1 MTGVTRDI
9 QSVSGLNVEQ
19 ARALILDT
27 DQPVVFRGL
36 VSDWPLVQ
44 KGRESIAVAD
54 AYLRQHYEGAPVTAC
69 FSDRDI
75 EGRIFYEDD
84 CTRVN
89 FRQVRTTLDQVLDQ
103 ILASSDK
110 PSAPLVYLG
119 SAALS
124 YYLPG
129 MKESHSL
136 SFDNTNMTVRIWI
149 GNRTRVASHYD
160 ALEGIACVCA
170 GRRRFTLFPP
180 EQLENLYVGPIDITP
195 AGQSISLVD
204 LNDPDLER
212 YPRFATALE
221 HAQALEL
228 EPGDA
233 VYIPAMWWHNVEALE
248 DYNIL
253 INHWWREGPAFM
265 GAPQDALLHAIMN
278 IRPLRAVE
286 RAAWRAHF
294 EHYVFDA
301 DPASFA
307 HIPEEG
313 RGVLGDLDEQTVA
326 QMRALLRKNLNR

>member
-1 MTGVTRDI
+1 MTGITHEI
-9 QSVSGLNVEQ
+9 QSLSGLTVEQ
-19 ARALILDT
+19 ARSFILGT

-44 KGRESIAVAD
+44 KGRESVAAAD

-69 FSDRDI
+69 FSDGDI
-75 EGRIFYEDD
+75 AGRIFYDED
-84 CTRVN
+84 CTKVN
-89 FRQVRTTLDQVLDQ
+89 FRQVRTTLDHVLDE
-103 ILASSDK
+103 ILASKGK
-110 PSAPLVYLG
+110 PEAPLVYLG

-129 MKESHSL
+129 MKASHSL
-136 SFDNTNMTVRIWI
+136 AFDDVNMTVRIWI

-180 EQLENLYVGPIDITP
+180 EQLENLYVGPIDMTP

-204 LNDPDLER
+204 LNNPDLER
-212 YPRFATALE
+212 YPKFATALE
-221 HAQALEL
+221 HARAAEL

-253 INHWWREGPAFM
+253 INHWWREGPDYM

-278 IRPLRAVE
+278 IRPLSASE

-301 DPASFA
+301 DAAKFE

-313 RGVLGDLDEQTVA
+313 RGVLGELDESDVA
-326 QMRALLRKNLNR
+326 RLRALLRKNLNR